1 MPPPTNTRERMRS
14 FLNNIR
20 QNETAP
26 ATSAA
31 SALHRLGSLD
41 STLSPA
47 PDDFATRRRATPGSR
62 FLRREQ
68 ERTAHSRNTMEENTY
83 ATLAQLEAAGERLR
97 SVHEEVE
104 ELLSR
109 PIVTE
114 ALASRGLARADLGR
128 SEDGQASRKRRR
140 IRADDASPRAIYPRP
155 YGYHGQA
162 VPTTLRMQVMSS
174 DGGTMPPFMTPPLT
188 SRRGSMHLGPREY
201 SARNVLRPDKSV
213 YCTSASKCNMVLCHE
228 AETLFNLSK
237 LVIRA
242 PKTGYTHPLQQGLIF
257 VGLQKDELFAS
268 TRDYKITN
276 FKESHFGS
284 FVHGKDR
291 PHHRAAQQPS
301 QGTSLATALTP
312 QRAENEQPL
321 ADEVHPDC
329 DHDQERANTYDNSE
343 DDSEEEQEESAA
355 IDPTLLQ
362 LPQNTD
368 SDPDFSDN
376 EDIRPDHPPRA
387 PTPPIIDTETAFLNA
402 AFGSGIDAETAFL
415 NATLGSGHGTLGSGV
430 GVEDEEDNDVDLD
443 ELYQRGTQAQARRNI
458 HHPSTTWQVPPYPE
472 PLPIPQQQAHTTNPA
487 TSANAAESHVTT
499 TTSMTSPQSTTSLL
513 TPLAHFHLRANPSSD
528 SRNFASMS
536 RRHQDTRPQPVH
548 VGEFAQS
555 GLHDN
560 YDEPEFVSDYSETPP
575 PPPDPSEPM
584 RIITPRSPPQS
595 LIQRPRKTSQG
606 DGISSTKVTTKLSK
620 DGCSVTMTF
629 NPPVS
634 ARYLLIKMW
643 REDPQVNEAL
653 VQGYP
658 HDPLVQAFRPQRR
671 MWGSRHDDADQG
683 NIDIER
689 VEAWGTQG
697 RVWCPSE
704 TIL

>member
-1 MPPPTNTRERMRS
+1 
-14 FLNNIR
+14 
-20 QNETAP
+20 
-26 ATSAA
+26 
-31 SALHRLGSLD
+31 
-41 STLSPA
+41 
-47 PDDFATRRRATPGSR
+47 
-62 FLRREQ
+62 
-68 ERTAHSRNTMEENTY
+68 MEENSY

-114 ALASRGLARADLGR
+114 ALAQRGLSRADLGR

-140 IRADDASPRAIYPRP
+140 IRSDDTSPPAIYPRP
-155 YGYHGQA
+155 YGYDGQA
-162 VPTTLRMQVMSS
+162 VPAILRMEVMSS
-174 DGGTMPPFMTPPLT
+174 DGGTMPPYMTPLLT

-201 SARNVLRPDKSV
+201 SARNVLRPDRSV

-228 AETLFNLSK
+228 AEALFNLSK

-257 VGLQKDELFAS
+257 VGLHKDELFAS
-268 TRDYKITN
+268 TRDYKIT
-276 FKESHFGS
+276 HFEDSQFAS
-284 FVHGKDR
+284 FIPGRERRD
-291 PHHRAAQQPS
+291 HRAHQQTG
-301 QGTSLATALTP
+301 QGTPFATALTP
-312 QRAENEQPL
+312 QRAGVRDAL
-321 ADEVHPDC
+321 ADEIHPDC
-329 DHDQERANTYDNSE
+329 DQDQESRTVQLEPFTEDDSG
-343 DDSEEEQEESAA
+343 DDSEEEQEEGHA

-368 SDPDFSDN
+368 SDPDSSDS
-376 EDIRPDHPPRA
+376 DDTRPDRPPRA
-387 PTPPIIDTETAFLNA
+387 PTPPVVDSETAVFNA
-402 AFGSGIDAETAFL
+402 ASIL
-415 NATLGSGHGTLGSGV
+415 
-430 GVEDEEDNDVDLD
+430 GVEAGDEEDNDVDLD
-443 ELYQRGTQAQARRNI
+443 ELYRRGTQAQARRNV
-458 HHPSTTWQVPPYPE
+458 HHPSATWQAPPYPE
-472 PLPIPQQQAHTTNPA
+472 PLPMPQQQIHTTNPA
-487 TSANAAESHVTT
+487 NTAHGAESQVATA
-499 TTSMTSPQSTTSLL
+499 TSMTPPQSTTTLL
-513 TPLAHFHLRANPSSD
+513 IPLAHFHLRANPSPE

-536 RRHQDTRPQPVH
+536 RRRQDTRPQPVH

-584 RIITPRSPPQS
+584 RIITPRSPPQ
-595 LIQRPRKTSQG
+595 LLVQHPRKTSQG
-606 DGISSTKVTTKLSK
+606 DGTSTTRVTTRLSK
-620 DGCSVTMTF
+620 DGCSVTITF
-629 NPPVS
+629 SPPVS

-643 REDPQVNEAL
+643 RENPQINEGLARR
-653 VQGYP
+653 YP
-658 HDPLVQAFRPQRR
+658 NDPLVQASRR
-671 MWGSRHDDADQG
+671 MQRIYERDHEDADQG